1 MNNKKNAAWS
11 YNESEAKIVTKPWGK
26 EIWMNYRKEEQ
37 IGDED
42 KKYVIKKLYI
52 KKNTKTSFQYH
63 LKKIETNYLIK
74 GTIEAWFE
82 VEKNK
87 IDKKILNVG
96 SIWSIPAGV
105 KHRIVTLEDV
115 ILIEASSPEV
125 DDVIRISDDSSRG
138 DGRIDSEHKEIK

>member
-52 KKNTKTSFQYH
+52 KKNTKTSF
-63 LKKIETNYLIK
+63 
-74 GTIEAWFE
+74 
-82 VEKNK
+82 
-87 IDKKILNVG
+87 
-96 SIWSIPAGV
+96 
-105 KHRIVTLEDV
+105 
-115 ILIEASSPEV
+115 
-125 DDVIRISDDSSRG
+125 
-138 DGRIDSEHKEIK
+138 